1 MSAETAHFNLEI
13 APGGRAVFVD
23 ANGVRHENVRPVRLF
38 PLTDTSHWVSI
49 CAADGRELACIED
62 VNTLPEELRG
72 RLFAALASRD
82 FVPVV
87 QSIKAI
93 KRAAQGHEWFVVT
106 DRGPTSFI
114 VENDENI
121 QPLGGGR
128 LVIIDIRNTRYL
140 ITSMASL
147 DAKSRQRLERYY

>member
-1 MSAETAHFNLEI
+1 MSAEAATFNLEL

>member
-1 MSAETAHFNLEI
+1 MSAAPAPFQIEV
-13 APGGRAVFVD
+13 APGGRIVFVD
-23 ANGVRHENVRPVRLF
+23 AAGVRHENVKPVRLF
-38 PLTDTSHWVSI
+38 PLTDTSHWISI
-49 CAADGRELACIED
+49 CAADGRELACVED
-62 VNTLPEELRG
+62 AATLPEDLRS

-93 KRAAQGHEWFVVT
+93 KRAAQGHEWFVTT

-140 ITSMASL
+140 ITNMASL
-147 DAKSRQRLERYY
+147 DVRSRQRLERYY